1 MSATINTAFVN
12 QYQDN
17 IELLM
22 QQKGSKLL
30 KAVRIEMQNGEY
42 DYYDQMSKQTSLTES
57 PTRNAATT
65 YQDSPYVRR
74 RVGLTPYKYAELID
88 KSDKV
93 KMLIDPANTIAKN
106 VAFLF
111 GRTKDSVILTAAS
124 GTAYTGKTGSTST
137 SFSASMVIPATNVSG
152 TTNYEYAG
160 STSTMNVEKI
170 LGANYLL
177 DYNDVDE
184 DDRWLICH
192 PIHKNALLQIEKVT
206 SGDYAS
212 KALMTGQVDSFAGLN
227 IIYTTLCSATV
238 SYVWHRSAVLLAI
251 GTDDLGFRAR
261 IEENMDR
268 WYSTQVTNW
277 MDIGATRMDENAIV
291 QILHA

>member
-1 MSATINTAFVN
+1 MSATIDTAFVN

-17 IELLM
+17 IQLLM
-22 QQKGSKLL
+22 QQRGSKLTQ
-30 KAVRIEMQNGEY
+30 AVRIEMQNGEY
-42 DYYDQMSKQTSLTES
+42 EYYDQMSKQTSLTES
-57 PTRNAATT
+57 PDRNAATT

-93 KMLIDPANTIAKN
+93 KMLVDPANTIARN
-106 VAFLF
+106 VAYLF

-137 SFSASMVIPATNVSG
+137 SFSTSMIISASG
-152 TTNYEYAG
+152 TGAYNGDYAG
-160 STSTMNVEKI
+160 STTGMNVEKI

-177 DYNDVDE
+177 DAQDVDA
-184 DDRWLICH
+184 DDRWLVCH
-192 PIHKNALLQIEKVT
+192 PIHKNELLQLEKVT
-206 SGDYAS
+206 SGDYATKS
-212 KALMTGQVDSFAGLN
+212 LMTGQVDSYAGLN
-227 IIYTTLCSATV
+227 IIYTTQCPSTV
-238 SYVWHRSAVLLAI
+238 SYVWHRSAILLAI
-251 GTDDLGFRAR
+251 GADDLGFRAR

-277 MDIGATRMDENAIV
+277 MDIGATRMDETAIV
-291 QILHA
+291 KILHA